1 VNVVWTRRAFQRL
14 LEVEEFIA
22 KDNPVAAL
30 SHTERLLSEA
40 DKLGL
45 FPKMGRMLPEI
56 PGSDLRELV
65 IGNYRI
71 VYRAHHETI
80 QILTVFESH
89 KLLPEQEVLQSE
101 Q

>member
-1 VNVVWTRRAFQRL
+1 
-14 LEVEEFIA
+14 
-22 KDNPVAAL
+22 
-30 SHTERLLSEA
+30 
-40 DKLGL
+40 
-45 FPKMGRMLPEI
+45 MLPEI

-80 QILTVFESH
+80 QVLTLFESH
-89 KLLPEQEVLQSE
+89 KILSEQEVLQSE

>member
-14 LEVEEFIA
+14 LEIDEFIA
-22 KDNPVAAL
+22 KDNPKAAQL
-30 SHTERLLSEA
+30 HTDRLLSET

-45 FPKMGRMLPEI
+45 FPKMGRRLPEI

-65 IGNYRI
+65 IRNYRV
-71 VYRAHHETI
+71 VYRVYHETI

-89 KLLPEQEVLQSE
+89 KLLPEQDFSQSD
-101 Q
+101 